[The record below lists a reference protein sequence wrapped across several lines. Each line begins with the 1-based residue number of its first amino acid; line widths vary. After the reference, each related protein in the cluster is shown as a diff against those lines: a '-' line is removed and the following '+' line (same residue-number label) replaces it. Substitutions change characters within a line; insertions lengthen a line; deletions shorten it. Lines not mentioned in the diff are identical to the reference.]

1 MSKYCIIIIINYL
14 QLFHLLAFAL
24 EHKQCSKN
32 STEIC
37 IPSDY
42 DKNIIP
48 KLNEANSI
56 IVNFGHLEI
65 LQVDDRKCT
74 INLNFN
80 LFLAWFESRGLNSP
94 ASLMN
99 PPWINGSVN
108 FWIKFS
114 IIFPNFFF
122 AIF

>member
-1 MSKYCIIIIINYL
+1 MMSKYCIIIIINYL

-56 IVNFGHLEI
+56 IVNFGQLEI

-80 LFLAWFESRGLNSP
+80 LFLAWFESRAEFTCVFNES
-94 ASLMN
+94 AMDQ
-99 PPWINGSVN
+99 WIC
-108 FWIKFS
+108 
-114 IIFPNFFF
+114 
-122 AIF
+122 